1 MAYVVVMPRTGQT
14 MEEGSIVEW
23 LKAEGDAVA
32 AGEPL
37 LTILSDKANVE
48 VESDCAGVL
57 AKILAGPD
65 DGDIACLEPI
75 AIITQPGEEL
85 DVEKALEEFRS
96 TS

>member
-23 LKAEGDAVA
+23 LKNEGDPVK

-37 LTILSDKANVE
+37 VMILSDKANLE
-48 VESDCAGVL
+48 IESDYAGVL
-57 AKILAGPD
+57 AKILATPD

-75 AIITQPGEEL
+75 AIIADPGEVVDIDE
-85 DVEKALEEFRS
+85 ALASYHAEG
-96 TS
+96 